1 MGYSLW
7 GCRVRYDLATKQQ
20 QICKK
25 ERNILEKMYRLTE
38 ACVIVT
44 QDLKRVMG
52 GLGEDEDK
60 DKTEN
65 GV

>member
-1 MGYSLW
+1 
-7 GCRVRYDLATKQQ
+7 
-20 QICKK
+20 
-25 ERNILEKMYRLTE
+25 MYRLTE